1 MFNPAGTWQCLSRD
15 QAAGGE
21 GSQGRRG
28 LHPSTEVGK
37 RRSFMVPYV
46 SPWSSSIKGK
56 TTVQKEL
63 LKRRGAG
70 WHQQWLTGA
79 AQGVHAGS
87 NGQLKQPGLSQ
98 GCARHLVQVQPA
110 SSDL

>member
-1 MFNPAGTWQCLSRD
+1 MFNPAGAWQCLSRD

-21 GSQGRRG
+21 ESQGGRG
-28 LHPSTEVGK
+28 LHPRTEVRK
-37 RRSFMVPYV
+37 RSFMVLYV

-63 LKRRGAG
+63 LKHRGAG

-79 AQGVHAGS
+79 VQGVHAGS